1 MIENKGKL
9 EKYSWLKNIKRTS
22 INYLR
27 NFLDSFGTFLDFIPD
42 KNSDKIK
49 KNIADYKKNI
59 KIYDTFI
66 FNNELELLDIRLNI
80 LNDYVDYF
88 ILVESPLTHSG
99 KPKDLNYEKNKD
111 LFKKFEHKI
120 IHHIVKEP
128 IKDFENFIKR
138 LNDPTISILEH
149 TILEDI
155 HAFGFKQEKISFI
168 RNSYECD
175 SIKKALADLNPSD
188 NDFCFVSDLDEIW
201 NPNIMIDYSKDD
213 IFKVKQLSYVYYLN
227 NRSNENWRGWTGTIG
242 TKYKNIKNNSTNH
255 LRTLN
260 INKYTMIKNGGWHFT
275 SQGGAQ
281 LVKQKVE
288 STSHT
293 EIDNDIIKSKIENNL
308 LKNKDI
314 MGRNFKFWIEEKDL
328 PKYLLENKEKYK
340 NLFK

>member
-9 EKYSWLKNIKRTS
+9 EKYSKLKNIKRTLT
-22 INYLR
+22 NYLR
-27 NFLDSFGTFLDFIPD
+27 NFSDSIDDTI
-42 KNSDKIK
+42 KSVSDKSSYKTKEEIK
-49 KNIADYKKNI
+49 EYRKKI

-66 FNNELELLDIRLNI
+66 FNNELEILDIRLNI

-88 ILVESPLTHSG
+88 VLVESPLTHSG
-99 KPKDLNYEKNKD
+99 KPKELMYEKNKH

-120 IHHIVKEP
+120 IHYVVEEP
-128 IKDFENFIKR
+128 IKDFEDFEKR
-138 LNDPTISILEH
+138 LNDPIIPAFEH

-155 HAFGFKQEKISFI
+155 LSFEFKPEKISFI

-175 SIKKALADLNPSD
+175 SIKKVLANIHPSD
-188 NDFCFVSDLDEIW
+188 DDFCFISDLDEIW
-201 NPNIMIDYSKDD
+201 NPNALIDYSKDD

-242 TKYKNIKNNSTNH
+242 TKYKNIKNNSTNR
-255 LRTLN
+255 LRTLK
-260 INKYTMIKNGGWHFT
+260 IQKYTIVKNGGWHFT

-281 LVKQKVE
+281 LVRQKVE

-293 EIDNDIIKSKIENNL
+293 EIDNTKIKSRIEDNL

-314 MGRNFKFWIEEKDL
+314 MGRYYKFWIDEKDL